1 MMVNHLPSL
10 LRRVTDQPLGV
21 FSGAEGFVFISG
33 LLCGWVYTRK
43 LRSGGQAALHEA
55 CRQRAQ
61 TIYSWHIG
69 AFLGCLVLVQA
80 SSQLLGFCSYTSP
93 KLFYTHPLAA
103 ALLGSAML
111 YQPGLLDFLPMYCA
125 FVLALP
131 LVLRALEAG
140 WRWAVLGGSFSL
152 WLAVQF
158 FPSFNGAVLF
168 PINLGS
174 FNLFAWQLLFVS
186 GAVIGNARAGGS
198 APLAPFNPWV
208 AAPAL
213 AVAVAGFGASH
224 FGWRP
229 AGWSPSFFGVML
241 NKPAL
246 GGLRLA
252 DFACVAYLVAV
263 AGGLFPRLLSWRPL
277 ALLGRQSLSVVT
289 GQTLLVM
296 ALLEFPGLFR
306 SELGNWTVTAASI
319 GVLFAI
325 AAARE
330 ASARAAERPRFAPV
344 RAGQAFPLSLGSAH
358 DIRAT

>member
-1 MMVNHLPSL
+1 MMVNHLPSA
-10 LRRVTDQPLGV
+10 LRIVTDQPLGV

-43 LRSGGQAALHEA
+43 LRSGGPEALHEA
-55 CRQRAQ
+55 CRGRAQ
-61 TIYSWHIG
+61 TIYGWHIG
-69 AFLGCLVLVQA
+69 AFLGCLILVQA

-93 KLFYTHPLAA
+93 KLFYTHPVQA

-140 WRWAVLGGSFSL
+140 WRWAVLAGSFSL

-158 FPSFNGAVLF
+158 FPSFNGAVLP
-168 PINLGS
+168 PINVGS
-174 FNLFAWQLLFVS
+174 FNLFAWQFLFVS
-186 GAVIGNARAGGS
+186 GAVVGNARAGS
-198 APLAPFNPWV
+198 RAPQTPFNPWV
-208 AAPAL
+208 AVPAL
-213 AVAVAGFGASH
+213 AVAAAGFGAAH
-224 FGWRP
+224 LGWRP
-229 AGWSPSFFGVML
+229 AGWSTPFFGIML

-263 AGGLFPRLLSWRPL
+263 VGGRFPSLLSWRPL
-277 ALLGRQSLSVVT
+277 ALLGRQSLAVVT

-296 ALLEFPGLFR
+296 ALLEFPALFR
-306 SELGNWTVTAASI
+306 PGLGNWAATAASI
-319 GVLFAI
+319 GILFAI
-325 AAARE
+325 AAVRE
-330 ASARAAERPRFAPV
+330 ATARAAERPQFAPV
-344 RAGQAFPLSLGSAH
+344 RAGQAFPLSLASAH